1 MKCGWGE
8 REKEEEHRVAK
19 AMEKAALLQDTA
31 ALGLPFLN
39 VKAAGPHKATAMAP
53 DPFSP
58 SGSVYLGLKDTS
70 ILLYLLWKG
79 DSLNF
84 EGWREGI
91 SQRG

>member
-1 MKCGWGE
+1 MKGGWGE

-19 AMEKAALLQDTA
+19 AMEKAALLQGAA

-39 VKAAGPHKATAMAP
+39 VKAAVPHKATAFWP

-58 SGSVYLGLKDTS
+58 SGSLYLGLKDTFMS
-70 ILLYLLWKG
+70 LYLLWKG

-91 SQRG
+91 S